1 MEDAPIR
8 TPTRTL
14 SRHNPT
20 PVPSHDRHFY
30 SQSRAFGRFGIR
42 IFDPVVMAQPH
53 WHGHVEA
60 NFTTGFRMTYD
71 FDGSRLVV
79 PEQRLVLF
87 WAGVPHQLTGI
98 EPTGTAPMKL
108 ANTYLPLDSFLQMRH
123 IMAFQVAL
131 IGRGMVVLPA
141 ALCDG
146 TLMQRWY
153 ADYRSGD
160 FERAEIVKM
169 ELNALLRRAAITGFD
184 FLRPPQ
190 HEIGKD
196 RSLNSAHVSHVI
208 AMVRFVLENLDK
220 PLLNADVTAVTG
232 LHENYAVTLFSR
244 TMQVPLKQFINRMR
258 LMRARALLVESST
271 AISSVAEQC
280 GFSSMTQFYARF
292 RASYGI
298 SPAALRQHYV
308 QMDLR

>member
-1 MEDAPIR
+1 MDDTPVR
-8 TPTRTL
+8 TP
-14 SRHNPT
+14 SRRNPM
-20 PVPSHDRHFY
+20 PVPNHDRHFY
-30 SQSRAFGRFGIR
+30 SQNRAFGRFGIR
-42 IFDPVVMAQPH
+42 IFEPVVMPQPH

-60 NFTTGFRMTYD
+60 NFATSFQMTYD
-71 FDGSRLVV
+71 FDGTRLVV
-79 PEQRLVLF
+79 PEHRLVLF

-98 EPTGTAPMKL
+98 QPSGPGPMKL
-108 ANTYLPLDSFLQMRH
+108 ANIYLPLDSFLQMRH
-123 IMAFQVAL
+123 IMPLQVAL
-131 IGRGMVVLPA
+131 IGRGMIVLPES
-141 ALCDG
+141 LCDG
-146 TLMQRWY
+146 SQMQRWY

-190 HEIGKD
+190 HEIGQD
-196 RSLNSAHVSHVI
+196 RSLSSAHVRHVI

-220 PLLNADVTAVTG
+220 PMLNADVTAVTG
-232 LHENYAVTLFSR
+232 LHENYAVSLFSR

-271 AISSVAEQC
+271 AISSVATQC
-280 GFSSMTQFYARF
+280 GFSSMTQFYAQF
-292 RASYGI
+292 RSGYGI